1 MAYTLRQWRAIRN
14 MSQEQLA
21 EAIGKTNMTISNWET
36 GKTEP
41 SYSELVKLSLVL
53 NTNGIDNILL
63 PVRLTLS

>member
-1 MAYTLRQWRAIRN
+1 